1 MAKKTAIATTN
12 STEKR
17 DEGAKNKAIRSAAR
31 LKLSELK
38 GQDVRRLNANEKD
51 NLLVVICQLLNLA
64 DDKGIIK

>member
-1 MAKKTAIATTN
+1 MAKKAAYAITS

-17 DEGAKNKAIRSAAR
+17 DEGAKNKVTRSAAR
-31 LKLSELK
+31 LKLVGLK

-51 NLLVVICQLLNLA
+51 DLLVVVCQLLNLA